1 MKQGDMLWNHSGST
15 KAHGERRE
23 RIIMTHMETCYKAY
37 KSGLQSMVR
46 KHLVSAGR
54 WMGSKSTEMQFS
66 FATVNELNTTE
77 TQIGNLTDI
86 LVEVFPPH
94 HM

>member
-1 MKQGDMLWNHSGST
+1 
-15 KAHGERRE
+15 
-23 RIIMTHMETCYKAY
+23 
-37 KSGLQSMVR
+37 
-46 KHLVSAGR
+46 
-54 WMGSKSTEMQFS
+54 MGSKSTEMQFS